1 MAEYKNILVA
11 TDLHDEALPVV
22 REALAIAKQYH
33 AKLSVISVI
42 PTVPYYLAS
51 GLSSIADIEA
61 QLEAETRSRL
71 DKAKHALKHQFS
83 DQFDPLDFYLEK
95 GTAKQEIVRLADKL
109 NIDLIV
115 IGSHGHRGVQR
126 FLGSTSSAV
135 LHRANCD
142 VLVIRAKR

>member
-11 TDLHDEALPVV
+11 TDLHDDALPVV
-22 REALAIAKQYH
+22 REALAIAKKYE
-33 AKLSVISVI
+33 AKLSVISVV

-51 GLSSIADIEA
+51 GLSSIADIEN
-61 QLEAETRSRL
+61 QLNLETRARL
-71 DKAKHALKHQFS
+71 ESAKEKLKSQFQA
-83 DQFDPLDFYLEK
+83 QFDHLDFYLEK
-95 GTAKQEIVRLADKL
+95 GSAKQEIVRLSEKL
-109 NIDLIV
+109 NADLIV

-142 VLVIRAKR
+142 VLVVRAKR